1 MSDLES
7 AGLNLLLFSVG
18 GIHFGVEAEQVVEVA
33 DYDGE
38 QSDDLFWF
46 HEELDYVTPVSGY
59 SRPTVI
65 SIRTVDEQP
74 YRIII
79 DLLEDVSEFSL
90 NDLRL
95 FPAHLEPF
103 VMRGGLWGILMRNG
117 VMVLLVDFQ
126 RLRQNKGHCL
136 EFNGGTKIC

>member
-7 AGLNLLLFSVG
+7 ARLNLLLFSVG
-18 GIHFGVEAEQVVEVA
+18 GLHFGVEAEQVVDVA

-38 QSDDLFWF
+38 LSDDLFWF

-65 SIRTVDEQP
+65 SIRTVGQLP
-74 YRIII
+74 YRIIV
-79 DLLEDVSEFSL
+79 DLLEDVVEFSL
-90 NDLRL
+90 KDLHL

-103 VMRGGLWGILMRNG
+103 VMRGGLWGLLLRNG
-117 VMVLLVDFQ
+117 IMVLLVDFQ
-126 RLRQNKGHCL
+126 RLWQNKGHCL
-136 EFNGGTKIC
+136 